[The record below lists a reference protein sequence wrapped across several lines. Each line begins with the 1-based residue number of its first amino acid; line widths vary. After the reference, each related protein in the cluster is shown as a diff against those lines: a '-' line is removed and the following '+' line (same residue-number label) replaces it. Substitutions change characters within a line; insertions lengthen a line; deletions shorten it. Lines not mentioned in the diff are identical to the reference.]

1 MNSQEI
7 SSQKGFPKMGVP
19 LNPPFVIGFSILN
32 HPFLG
37 IPMTLE
43 MDLPYINHPAIGVPP
58 INGNHQKVA
67 PSATVDPEEK
77 TLKLWVKSF
86 D

>member
-43 MDLPYINHPAIGVPP
+43 MDLPYINHPAIGVPRLMETTRRSLRQP
-58 INGNHQKVA
+58 LLIRNK
-67 PSATVDPEEK
+67 K
-77 TLKLWVKSF
+77 TLKL
-86 D
+86 